1 MAALMIQ
8 GCGSDV
14 GKSTLV
20 AGLCRLFTDR
30 GLVVRPFKSQ
40 NMSNNASVTADGGE
54 IGRAQA
60 LQAQACRTPPSV
72 HMNPVLLK
80 PQSET
85 GAQLIVRGRLAGTR
99 SAASYQ
105 QRKAELLEICL
116 ESFHKLEAEC
126 DLVLVEG
133 AGSPAETNL
142 RRGDIANMG
151 FARAANVPVVLTGD
165 IDRGHVIAALV
176 GAHAVLDEED
186 RAMIK
191 GFLINKFRGDPAL
204 FETGRSEITRRTGW
218 RDFGMAP
225 HLPAASRLPAEDAMV
240 LDRPRATASGRRKL
254 IVVPR
259 LARIANFDD
268 FDPLQHE
275 PAVEF
280 RFIPPG
286 AALPGDADLIIL
298 PGSKATL
305 ADLAML
311 RREGWDIDIA
321 AHVRRGG
328 RVLGLCGGYQMLG
341 RRIADPG
348 GIEGPPGEAAGL
360 GLLDVET
367 TLNGDKILTATTGHL
382 TEGNAPFEGYEIH
395 IGRTQGPDT
404 ARPFLHTPAGPQG
417 AVSADGRISGCYV
430 HGLFQQGTARA
441 AILQSLGAASTL
453 ADHGAIVET
462 ALDDI
467 AAVLAERLDIAGLA
481 ATAGLP
487 AHLLERIT

>member
-20 AGLCRLFTDR
+20 AGLCRLFTNR
-30 GLVVRPFKSQ
+30 GLKVRPFKSQ
-40 NMSNNASVTADGGE
+40 NMSNNAAVTADGGE

-60 LQAQACRTPPSV
+60 LQALACRTPSSV

-85 GAQLIVRGRLAGTR
+85 GAQLIVRGQMVGTR
-99 SAASYQ
+99 SAAGYQ
-105 QRKAELLEICL
+105 SRKAELLDICL
-116 ESFHKLEAEC
+116 ESFRKLEAEC

-176 GAHAVLDEED
+176 GAHAVLDDDD

-204 FETGRSEITRRTGW
+204 FAGGRTEITRRTGW

-225 HLPAASRLPAEDAMV
+225 HLAAASRLPAEDAV
-240 LDRPRATASGRRKL
+240 ALDQHQASAGGQRKI

-259 LARIANFDD
+259 FSRIANFDD

-275 PAVEF
+275 RGAKL

-286 AALPGDADLIIL
+286 TALPGDADLVLL
-298 PGSKATL
+298 PGTKATL

-321 AHVRRGG
+321 AHIRRGG

-341 RRIADPG
+341 RRIADPNG
-348 GIEGPPGEAAGL
+348 VEGPPGEAAGL

-367 TLNGDKILTATTGHL
+367 TLTGSKILTQTTGYL
-382 TEGNAPFEGYEIH
+382 AADNAPFEGYEIH
-395 IGRTQGPDT
+395 IGRTHGPDT
-404 ARPFLHTPAGPQG
+404 ARPFLHTAAGPQG
-417 AVSADGRISGCYV
+417 AMSADGKIAGCYV

-441 AILQSLGAASTL
+441 ALLRSLGGTSTGT
-453 ADHGAIVET
+453 DHGTIVET
-462 ALDDI
+462 ALDEI

-481 ATAGLP
+481 AVAGLQ
-487 AHLLERIT
+487 EVK

>member
-20 AGLCRLFTDR
+20 AGLCRLFTNR
-30 GLVVRPFKSQ
+30 GLTVRPFKSQ
-40 NMSNNASVTADGGE
+40 NMSNNAAVTADGGE

-60 LQAQACRTPPSV
+60 LQAAACRTPASV

-85 GAQLIVRGRLAGTR
+85 GAQLIVRGQMEG
-99 SAASYQ
+99 SWHAAEYQ
-105 QRKAELLEICL
+105 ERKKLLLGICL

-151 FARAANVPVVLTGD
+151 FARAANVPVVLVGD
-165 IDRGHVIAALV
+165 IDRGHVIASLV
-176 GAHAVLDEED
+176 GAHTVLEDED
-186 RAMIK
+186 LAMIK
-191 GFLINKFRGDPAL
+191 GFLINKFRGDPTL
-204 FETGRSEITRRTGW
+204 FASGRAEITRRTGW

-225 HLPAASRLPAEDAMV
+225 FSAAARRLPAEDAV
-240 LDRPRATASGRRKL
+240 ILDQRQADSGGRVK
-254 IVVPR
+254 IVAPR
-259 LARIANFDD
+259 LSRIANFDD

-275 PAVEF
+275 PSVDF
-280 RFIPPG
+280 NFIQSGSPV
-286 AALPGDADLIIL
+286 PGDTDLILL
-298 PGSKATL
+298 PGSKSTL

-341 RRIADPG
+341 RRIADPE
-348 GIEGPPGEAAGL
+348 GIEGPPGEAEGL

-367 TLNGDKILTATTGHL
+367 TLTGNKILTATSGHL
-382 TEGNAPFEGYEIH
+382 SAEHAAFEGYEIH

-404 ARPFLHTPAGPQG
+404 ARPFLHTAAGPQG
-417 AVSADGRISGCYV
+417 ATSANGRIAGCYV
-430 HGLFQQGTARA
+430 HGLFQQGMARA
-441 AILQSLGAASTL
+441 AILKTLGAASTS
-453 ADHGAIVET
+453 ADHGTIVDA

-467 AAVLAERLDIAGLA
+467 AATLAKHFDIRGLAE
-481 ATAGLP
+481 TAGLP
-487 AHLLERIT
+487 ASLFGSSA

>member
-1 MAALMIQ
+1 MAKLMIQ

-20 AGLCRLFTDR
+20 AGLCRLFTNR
-30 GLVVRPFKSQ
+30 GLTVRPFKSQ
-40 NMSNNASVTADGGE
+40 NMSNNAAVTADGGE

-60 LQAQACRTPPSV
+60 LQALACRTPANV

-85 GAQLIVRGRLAGTR
+85 GAQLVVRGQMEGSW

-105 QRKAELLEICL
+105 GRKALLLDICL
-116 ESFHKLEAEC
+116 ESFRKLEAEC

-151 FARAANVPVVLTGD
+151 FARAASVPVVLTGD

-176 GAHAVLDEED
+176 GAHTVLDEDD

-204 FETGRSEITRRTGW
+204 FADGRAEIARRTGW
-218 RDFGMAP
+218 RDLGMAP
-225 HLPAASRLPAEDAMV
+225 WLQASRRLPAEDAV
-240 LDRPRATASGRRKL
+240 ALDQRHETSGGRVK
-254 IVVPR
+254 IIVPR
-259 LARIANFDD
+259 LSRIANFDD

-275 PAVEF
+275 PSVDF
-280 RFIPPG
+280 TFIQPG
-286 AALPGDADLIIL
+286 TALPGNADLIII
-298 PGSKATL
+298 PGSKATI
-305 ADLAML
+305 ADMTML

-341 RRIADPG
+341 RRISDPE
-348 GIEGPPGEAAGL
+348 GIEGTPGEAEGL
-360 GLLDVET
+360 GQLDVET
-367 TLNGDKILTATTGHL
+367 ILTGDKILTPTQGRL
-382 TEGNAPFEGYEIH
+382 TVENAAFEGYEIH
-395 IGRTQGPDT
+395 IGRTAGPDT
-404 ARPFLHTPAGPQG
+404 ARPFLHTASRPQG
-417 AVSADGRISGCYV
+417 ATSPNGRIAGCYV
-430 HGLFQQGTARA
+430 HGLFQQGPARA
-441 AILQSLGAASTL
+441 AILKTLGAASTSV
-453 ADHGAIVET
+453 DHGTIVEA
-462 ALDDI
+462 ALDEI
-467 AAVLAERLDIAGLA
+467 AATLAANFDIPGLAEIAGL
-481 ATAGLP
+481 P
-487 AHLLERIT
+487 PNIFRSSR

>member
-20 AGLCRLFTDR
+20 AGLCRLFTNR

-40 NMSNNASVTADGGE
+40 NMSNNAAVTADGGE

-60 LQAQACRTPPSV
+60 LQALACRTPSSV

-85 GAQLIVRGRLAGTR
+85 GAQLIVRGQMEGSW
-99 SAASYQ
+99 SAADYQ
-105 QRKAELLEICL
+105 TRKALLLDICL
-116 ESFHKLEAEC
+116 ESFQKLAAEC

-176 GAHAVLDEED
+176 GAHTVLDEND

-191 GFLINKFRGDPAL
+191 GFLINKFRGDPTL
-204 FETGRSEITRRTGW
+204 FADGRAEIARRTGW
-218 RDFGMAP
+218 RDLGMAP
-225 HLPAASRLPAEDAMV
+225 WLQAARRLPAEDAAA
-240 LDRPRATASGRRKL
+240 LDQQHASSGGRIK
-254 IVVPR
+254 IIVPR
-259 LARIANFDD
+259 LPRIANFDD

-275 PAVEF
+275 PSVDF
-280 RFIPPG
+280 TFIQPG
-286 AALPGDADLIIL
+286 TALPGNADLIIL
-298 PGSKATL
+298 PGSKATI

-328 RVLGLCGGYQMLG
+328 RVLGLCGGFQMLG
-341 RRIADPG
+341 RRIADPE
-348 GIEGPPGEAAGL
+348 GIEGPPCDAQGL

-367 TLNGDKILTATTGHL
+367 ILTGTKILTPTQGRLAA
-382 TEGNAPFEGYEIH
+382 ENAAFEGYEIH
-395 IGRTQGPDT
+395 IGRTTGPDT
-404 ARPFLHTPAGPQG
+404 ARPFLHTTSGPQG
-417 AVSADGRISGCYV
+417 ATSPNGRIAGCYV
-430 HGLFQQGTARA
+430 HGLFQQGPARA
-441 AILQSLGAASTL
+441 AILKTLGAPSTSI
-453 ADHGAIVET
+453 DHGTIVEA

-467 AAVLAERLDIAGLA
+467 AATLAKHFDITGLAEI
-481 ATAGLP
+481 AGLP
-487 AHLLERIT
+487 AHIFRSSR

>member
-20 AGLCRLFTDR
+20 AGLCRLFTNR

-40 NMSNNASVTADGGE
+40 NMSNNAAVTADGGE

-60 LQAQACRTPPSV
+60 LQALACRTNPSV

-85 GAQLIVRGRLAGTR
+85 GAQLIVRGRMEGTR
-99 SAASYQ
+99 SAAGYQ
-105 QRKAELLEICL
+105 QRKAELLDVCL
-116 ESFHKLEAEC
+116 ESFRLLQAEC

-176 GAHAVLDEED
+176 GAHAVLAEED

-204 FETGRSEITRRTGW
+204 FAAGRAEITRRTGW

-225 HLPAASRLPAEDAMV
+225 HLAAARRLPAEDAV
-240 LDRPRATASGRRKL
+240 TLDRPRAASGGRIK

-259 LARIANFDD
+259 LSCIANFDD

-275 PAVEF
+275 PAVAF

-286 AALPGDADLIIL
+286 TALPGDADLIIL

-311 RREGWDIDIA
+311 RHEGWDIDIA

-341 RRIADPG
+341 RRIADPD

-360 GLLDVET
+360 GLLEVET
-367 TLNGDKILTATTGHL
+367 KLTGAKILTATTGHL
-382 TEGNAPFEGYEIH
+382 AAANAPFEGYEIH
-395 IGRTQGPDT
+395 IGRTLGPDT
-404 ARPFLHTPAGPQG
+404 ARPFLHTQAGPQG
-417 AVSADGRISGCYV
+417 ATSANGQIAGCYV

-441 AILQSLGAASTL
+441 ALLESLNTASTL
-453 ADHGAIVET
+453 INHGTIVET
-462 ALDDI
+462 ALDEI
-467 AAVLAERLDIAGLA
+467 AAVLAERLDIPGLA

-487 AHLLERIT
+487 AHLLEKRA